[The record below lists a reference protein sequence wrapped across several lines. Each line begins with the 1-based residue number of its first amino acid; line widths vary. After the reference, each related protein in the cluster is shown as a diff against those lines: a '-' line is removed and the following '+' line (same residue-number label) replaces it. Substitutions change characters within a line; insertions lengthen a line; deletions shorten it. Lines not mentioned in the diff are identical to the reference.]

1 MILSSMTNR
10 YVESFE
16 EDLRRSINRDL
27 FTDSRVMSTASLL
40 RNVDEDALNK
50 CRLSQYG
57 QMRSLNQR
65 YVTKTGDE
73 DDVEKE
79 RGKQGLYD
87 PVLNV
92 PLHDSIERIYFET
105 YGEGFDGSP
114 VVSRLGEP
122 YICPCGVKMIMEASA
137 FPDECPK
144 CHRLTPLGKLIR
156 DGVLRR

>member
-1 MILSSMTNR
+1 MTNR
-10 YVESFE
+10 ITQQFE
-16 EDLRRSINRDL
+16 EDLRKQINRDL
-27 FTDSRVMSTASLL
+27 FTDARLMSTASLL

-65 YVTKTGDE
+65 LVTKTEDE
-73 DDVEKE
+73 EDVEKA
-79 RGKQGLYD
+79 RAKQGNYDQVANIPLYD
-87 PVLNV
+87 DV
-92 PLHDSIERIYFET
+92 ERIYFET

-114 VVSRLGEP
+114 VVDPPGAS
-122 YICPCGVKMIMEASA
+122 YTCPCGMKYLMLASSL
-137 FPDECPK
+137 PEECSR